1 MIVIDELEGAQA
13 ALADYLRVCDA
24 AVAFTGAGLSTE
36 CGIPDFRSKD
46 RAWRRHPPTPFKD
59 FLADPQA
66 RALAWRRKFAMDDL
80 TAGARPGRGHRAL
93 ARLMS
98 EGVVDV
104 IVTQNIDGLH
114 EAAGAP
120 ADRIVELHGNGG
132 YAACLS
138 CGARHEL
145 ADVRPR
151 FEATGLAPDCAC
163 GGLVKSATI
172 AFGQAMPQEALRRAR
187 RASLN
192 CDLFLAIG
200 SSLVVHPAA
209 AFPVLAKEN
218 GAALVII
225 NGESTP
231 LDGEAD
237 LVLRG
242 DIGSILAPF
251 ETRSLRASTS

>member
-1 MIVIDELEGAQA
+1 MVVIEELERAQD
-13 ALADYLRVCDA
+13 ALARCLRECDR

-36 CGIPDFRSKD
+36 SGIPDFRSSD
-46 RAWRRHPPTPFKD
+46 SAWRRHSPVPFKD
-59 FLADPQA
+59 FLADADA

-93 ARLMS
+93 ARLMAD
-98 EGVVDV
+98 DV
-104 IVTQNIDGLH
+104 LGDIVTQNIDGLH

-120 ADRIVELHGNGG
+120 AERIVELHGNGG

-145 ADVRPR
+145 ADLRPR
-151 FEATGLAPDCAC
+151 FEATGLAPECAC
-163 GGLVKSATI
+163 GGPVKSATI

-192 CDLFLAIG
+192 CDLYLAIG
-200 SSLVVHPAA
+200 SSLVVYPAA

-218 GAALVII
+218 GAALVIV
-225 NGESTP
+225 NREPTP
-231 LDGEAD
+231 LDAAAD

-242 DIGSILAPF
+242 DIGSIFAPF
-251 ETRSLRASTS
+251 ESCSLRASTS